1 MDGSTFWKNFNLG
14 TELQV
19 SGSFIYNS
27 LSIFDKMETFYH
39 EEEIFE
45 FLYNLSVGIERLLKI
60 NVILI
65 EHNDDINQESFFES
79 IRNHNHQG
87 LIQRIQKKYTLKK
100 SKPKGRLIQILG
112 NFYNEMRYDRF
123 TNKEPQRY
131 DKEKQILIEFI
142 NKYLNIEIKN
152 EFLNVTK
159 NQIQIKKFIGEIVKS
174 IVSEQYGILREEAHR
189 LGIFVY
195 EIRYLSKAYKI
206 FIMEQFDFEFE
217 NRIQKEVLIKLIND
231 DNLLLKEFLNEIKP
245 LDFDNYDG
253 NFYIKCI
260 LNRLT
265 ALNLDGELDV
275 LYEETENLE
284 ERIEFLD
291 CLGNEDVSFYFDDED
306 LN

>member
-1 MDGSTFWKNFNLG
+1 MDASTFWKNFNLG

-19 SGSFIYNS
+19 SGNFIYNS

-65 EHNDDINQESFFES
+65 EHSDDINQERFFES

-87 LIQRIQKKYTLKK
+87 LIQRIQENYTLKK
-100 SKPKGRLIQILG
+100 SKPKGRLIQILS

-123 TNKEPQRY
+123 TNKEPLRY

-159 NQIQIKKFIGEIVKS
+159 NQIQIKKFIGETVKS
-174 IVSEQYGILREEAHR
+174 IVTEQYGILREEAHR

-195 EIRYLSKAYKI
+195 EIRYHSKAYKI

-231 DNLLLKEFLNEIKP
+231 DNSPLKEFLKEIKP
-245 LDFDNYDG
+245 LDFDNYDD

-265 ALNLDGELDV
+265 ALNLDGELDI

-291 CLGNEDVSFYFDDED
+291 CMGNDDVKFYFDDED
-306 LN
+306 LY

>member
-1 MDGSTFWKNFNLG
+1 M
-14 TELQV
+14 
-19 SGSFIYNS
+19 
-27 LSIFDKMETFYH
+27 
-39 EEEIFE
+39 
-45 FLYNLSVGIERLLKI
+45 
-60 NVILI
+60 I

-100 SKPKGRLIQILG
+100 SKPKGTLIQILG

-123 TNKEPQRY
+123 TNKEPLRY

-159 NQIQIKKFIGEIVKS
+159 NQIQIKKFIGETVKS
-174 IVSEQYGILREEAHR
+174 IVTEQYGILREEAYR

-195 EIRYLSKAYKI
+195 EIRYYSKAYKI

-231 DNLLLKEFLNEIKP
+231 DNSPLKEFLKEIKP

-265 ALNLDGELDV
+265 ALNLDGELDI
-275 LYEETENLE
+275 LYEETDNLE

-291 CLGNEDVSFYFDDED
+291 CLGNEDVNFYFDDEE
-306 LN
+306 